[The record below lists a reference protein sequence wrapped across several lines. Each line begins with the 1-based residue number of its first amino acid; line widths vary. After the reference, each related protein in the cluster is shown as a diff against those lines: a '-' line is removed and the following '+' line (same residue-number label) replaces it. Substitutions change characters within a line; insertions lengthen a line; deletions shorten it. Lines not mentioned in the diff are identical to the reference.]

1 MKLLFI
7 IALIATAYYIGQPKL
22 TKAYNNA
29 FKGGVEITKDVKNYH
44 SKLIK
49 EVKDEISNK

>member
-7 IALIATAYYIGQPKL
+7 IAIIAAAYYIGQPKL

-29 FKGGVEITKDVKNYH
+29 FKGGVEITKNVKNYH
-44 SKLIK
+44 TKLIK
-49 EVKDEISNK
+49 EVGAVN